1 MTRPPKLPGK
11 TWRTASL
18 ETRVSKYPVD
28 PRTRVSRHPRSN
40 EHDLGQTGDTSKL
53 ARSVKR
59 LMAMPIEKVQLKRLQ
74 VHARLSE
81 ETTAFAADVWID
93 GKRAGYAKNDGHGG
107 ETFVHVTNPVLA
119 TALREYGDARVPNEY
134 KAFTP
139 GDAWIVDGLVEE
151 ALAAK
156 EIARVAKKTARVDA
170 EFQVDCEARGTHAAR
185 FKTDGGRTT
194 RWIEYRDENTAKS
207 QVEKKYGVFSDWTVI
222 A

>member
-1 MTRPPKLPGK
+1 MKQ
-11 TWRTASL
+11 
-18 ETRVSKYPVD
+18 SK
-28 PRTRVSRHPRSN
+28 
-40 EHDLGQTGDTSKL
+40 
-53 ARSVKR
+53 
-59 LMAMPIEKVQLKRLQ
+59 AMPIEKVQLKRLQ

-93 GKRAGYAKNDGHGG
+93 GKKAGYAKNDGHGG

-119 TALREYGDARVPNEY
+119 TALREYGDARVPDEY

-151 ALAAK
+151 ALVAK

-185 FKTDGGRTT
+185 FKTADAAI
-194 RWIEYRDENTAKS
+194 RWIEYRDEATARTEA
-207 QVEKKYGVFSDWTVI
+207 EKKYGSISDWTVI

>member
-1 MTRPPKLPGK
+1 MTRRPKLPGG

-18 ETRVSKYPVD
+18 ETRVSSYPVD
-28 PRTRVSRHPRSN
+28 ARTRVPRHSRSS
-40 EHDLGQTGDTSKL
+40 EHDLGQTSDTDEL
-53 ARSVKR
+53 ARSVKQSKG
-59 LMAMPIEKVQLKRLQ
+59 MPIEKVQLKRLQ

-81 ETTAFAADVWID
+81 ETTAFTADVWID
-93 GKRAGYAKNDGHGG
+93 DKRAGYAKNDGHGG

-119 TALREYGDARVPNEY
+119 TALREYGDARVPDEY
-134 KAFTP
+134 KTFTP

-156 EIARVAKKTARVDA
+156 ELARVAKKTARVDA

-185 FKTDGGRTT
+185 FKTDGLTT
-194 RWIEYRDENTAKS
+194 RWIEYRDEATAKS
-207 QVEKKYGVFSDWTVI
+207 TAEKKYGAISDWTVI